1 MTLLSKI
8 GRKVG
13 RTISSTYKNA
23 TLGFKASVE
32 LLDDYREFKRQ
43 FSQQKDF
50 PINGFQPVLYDRYEA
65 SGQLCHHYFDQDL
78 LIAQRIFKN
87 NPERHVDIGSRIDGF
102 VAHVAS
108 YRPIEILDIRPLDR
122 KIPNVTFRQ
131 ADLMQLPAD
140 LINYADSLSSLHV
153 IEHFGLGRYGDP
165 IDVNGHLKA
174 LETMYQILK
183 PGGKF
188 YLSVPVGQ
196 QGVIFNAHRL
206 FSVGYLAE
214 LLERRY
220 SIDHFYLIDDSET
233 VRYNMDPRHP
243 DAVSS
248 FGCNLGCGLFEMT
261 KL

>member
-1 MTLLSKI
+1 MTLISKI
-8 GRKVG
+8 GRKLS
-13 RTISSTYKNA
+13 RTVASTYKNGV
-23 TLGFKASVE
+23 LGFKASMD
-32 LLDDYREFKRQ
+32 LFDDYREFKRQ
-43 FSQQKDF
+43 FSQQPEF
-50 PINGFQPVLYDRYEA
+50 PINGYQPVLYDRYEA
-65 SGQLCHHYFDQDL
+65 SGRLCHHYFDQDL

-87 NPERHVDIGSRIDGF
+87 NPQQHVDIGSRIDGF

-131 ADLMQLPAD
+131 ADLMKLPTD
-140 LINYADSLSSLHV
+140 LIHYTDSLSSLHV

-165 IDVNGHLKA
+165 IDINGHLKA
-174 LETMYQILK
+174 LDTMYEILK

-206 FSVGYLAE
+206 FSVGYLTQ

-220 SIDHFYLIDDSET
+220 NLDHFYLIDDTET
-233 VRYNMDPRHP
+233 VRYDVDPRQP
-243 DAVSS
+243 DAASS
-248 FGCNLGCGLFEMT
+248 FGCKLGCGLFEMT